1 MKASRLFLVSAVLI
15 AAIIS
20 ISSCKPKEAKVVVTV
35 LRDVEQIDPVDS
47 SVTIVEEP
55 LQGATVRVYFEQN
68 SGNIDE
74 NTETDVQGRAEFE
87 FENIAILDL
96 DVTYLT
102 QQVTRQSAI
111 RLEEGETVD
120 ISINID
126 RP

>member
-1 MKASRLFLVSAVLI
+1 MKANRLFLVSAVLI
-15 AAIIS
+15 AAIIT
-20 ISSCKPKEAKVVVTV
+20 ISSCTPKEAKVIVTV
-35 LRDVEQIDPVDS
+35 LRDVEQIDPADS

-74 NTETDVQGRAEFE
+74 NKETDIQGRAEFE